1 VDTSRIDD
9 HKRSIEVPQDQRARI
24 DYAIELHMA
33 ELHALEA
40 KDEAEERGEEVLV
53 VRPARGGGSYVRQLV
68 KCGKDHC
75 RCSKPG
81 GDLHG
86 PYWYLFTKSGG
97 KTKSKYIGKDKP
109 AGA

>member
-9 HKRSIEVPQDQRARI
+9 HKRSIEVLQDQRARI

-40 KDEAEERGEEVLV
+40 KDEAEERGEEVLE
-53 VRPARGGGSYVRQLV
+53 VRPARGGGSYVLQKM

-75 RCSKPG
+75 RCSKPM
-81 GDLHG
+81 HE
-86 PYWYLFTKSGG
+86 PYWYLFTKTAG

>member
-1 VDTSRIDD
+1 MDASRIDD
-9 HKRSIEVPQDQRARI
+9 LKRRIGDLRDQRGRI

-40 KDEAEERGEEVLV
+40 RGVAEEKGAEVLEV
-53 VRPARGGGSYVRQLV
+53 KPARGGGSYVLQKV

-75 RCSKPG
+75 RCSKAG

-86 PYWYLFTKSGG
+86 P
-97 KTKSKYIGKDKP
+97 
-109 AGA
+109 

>member
-1 VDTSRIDD
+1 MDTSWIDD
-9 HKRSIEVPQDQRARI
+9 LNRRIEDLRDQRARI
-24 DYAIELHMA
+24 DAIELHMA

-40 KDEAEERGEEVLV
+40 RGQAEERGGEVLEA
-53 VRPARGGGSYVRQLV
+53 RPARGGGSYVLQKV

-75 RCSKPG
+75 RSAKPG

-97 KTKSKYIGKDKP
+97 MTKSKYIGKDKP

>member
-1 VDTSRIDD
+1 MDTSRIDD
-9 HKRSIEVPQDQRARI
+9 LKRKIEDLRDQRARI
-24 DYAIELHMA
+24 DHSIELHLA

-40 KDEAEERGEEVLV
+40 KDEAEEKGAEVLEV
-53 VRPARGGGSYVRQLV
+53 KPARGGSYVLQKV

-97 KTKSKYIGKDKP
+97 KTKSEYIGKDKP

>member
-1 VDTSRIDD
+1 
-9 HKRSIEVPQDQRARI
+9 
-24 DYAIELHMA
+24 MA

-40 KDEAEERGEEVLV
+40 KGEAEERGAEVLEV
-53 VRPARGGGSYVRQLV
+53 KPARGGGSCVLQKV
-68 KCGKDHC
+68 KCGKDKC

-97 KTKSKYIGKDKP
+97 KTRSKYIGKDRP
-109 AGA
+109 AEA